1 MSSAPSRGEL
11 PRLLGASSSRPLTVR
26 LARTN
31 EDLTRHGDESPAVA
45 AAHRAAGK
53 RRRCR
58 DLVAAVAAMVGRP
71 CSPSSRA
78 QPLRVADRTSRTPTP
93 RRSSP
98 AATRNRFSSRLTA
111 FLMHGVPSLA
121 APWRTAGSCGSGKH
135 GDAPPS
141 IAGSRSLGG
150 ERLTPRDVAP
160 GALLVR
166 VLVRFK
172 RRDEKY
178 VPAPASGMATRPDT
192 RRGPVP
198 HAANA
203 RGLPKS
209 SSVALPT
216 NRDICARDLRD
227 FSHTDTWRATA
238 ARARE

>member
-1 MSSAPSRGEL
+1 MSSAPSRS
-11 PRLLGASSSRPLTVR
+11 RASSASRTSSSRPLTVR
-26 LARTN
+26 FARTN
-31 EDLTRHGDESPAVA
+31 EDLTRHGDASPATV

-78 QPLRVADRTSRTPTP
+78 HPLRVADRTPRTPTP
-93 RRSSP
+93 SRSSP
-98 AATRNRFSSRLTA
+98 AATRNRSSSRLTA

-150 ERLTPRDVAP
+150 ERLTRRDVAP

-166 VLVRFK
+166 VLARFK

-178 VPAPASGMATRPDT
+178 EPAPASGTATRPDT
-192 RRGPVP
+192 RRCGPVP

-203 RGLPKS
+203 HGLPKS

-216 NRDICARDLRD
+216 NCD
-227 FSHTDTWRATA
+227 S
-238 ARARE
+238 